1 MNTKQSGH
9 LRLVKAASKHVV
21 PHDWEQER
29 ALIGGILMA
38 PSWFKDV
45 KSQIGITREDFHRPS
60 HQNIWELMETLES
73 PGFETVFS
81 ALTQMKD
88 PELYGGIAY
97 VAAMPNACPAVDT
110 IPFRAK
116 SIRTITV
123 RRKLWEVSEQI
134 REISSDVVATSDE
147 MLAKAKTVLE
157 STAGL
162 TSSRAWLTIGD
173 ATVKALQAIELRR
186 TQPDNHGIDFGWPT
200 LTKMLGKLRSGKLWI
215 IAARPSMGKTTLLD
229 MCALRSASQGCGTGV
244 ISLEMDVEECTE
256 RSLVKLSGVSASKVR
271 DGLLSYDEMLH
282 MSSFQPYMDSLPL
295 WIEFAPSVTLARIRG
310 LVYQLRSD
318 AEQKGTP
325 LRVVFLDY
333 LQIMGGKPS
342 SQSENDFITEIT
354 KGLKQL
360 AGETD
365 ISIIVLSQLNRKT
378 EDRTDKCPTLGDLR
392 GSGSIEQ
399 DADVVIAIDRP
410 SQRDPNDRP
419 GEADF
424 AVLKARGGSVGR
436 ITVQWFDDT
445 AMFGGEIQSTAP
457 M

>member
-1 MNTKQSGH
+1 MSNKQIGH
-9 LRLVKAASKHVV
+9 LRLIKGKSHIL
-21 PHDWEQER
+21 PHSWESER
-29 ALIGGILMA
+29 SILGGVLMC
-38 PSWFKDV
+38 PSLFKDLQ
-45 KSQIGITREDFHRPS
+45 SQCGLSSEDFHKPA
-60 HQNIWELMETLES
+60 HQKLWELMQSIET
-73 PGFETVFS
+73 PD
-81 ALTQMKD
+81 LTSVICVVSQASD
-88 PELYGGIAY
+88 PEVFGGIAY
-97 VAAMPNACPAVDT
+97 TAALPNACPSVDMVVSVARMVKT
-110 IPFRAK
+110 I
-116 SIRTITV
+116 SI
-123 RRKLWEVSEQI
+123 RRKLKLI
-134 REISSDVVATSDE
+134 AMEISEIADDAISNSDE
-147 MLAKAKTVLE
+147 MIAKAKITLE
-157 STAGL
+157 SVAGF

-173 ATVKALQAIELRR
+173 ATAKALQAIELRR
-186 TQPDNHGIDFGWPT
+186 TQPDSHGIDFGWPT

-360 AGETD
+360 AGETE